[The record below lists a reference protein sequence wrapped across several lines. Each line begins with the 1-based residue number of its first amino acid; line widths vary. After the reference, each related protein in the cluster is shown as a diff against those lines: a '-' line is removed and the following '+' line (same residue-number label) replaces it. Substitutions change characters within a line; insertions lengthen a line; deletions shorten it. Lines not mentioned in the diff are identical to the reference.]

1 MDDNTNILIIEDD
14 PDIRDGIRLLLEGE
28 SFQITEAATGSEG
41 LEKLDKD
48 IDLVILDLML
58 PDISGLNVCEHIR
71 KVSYIPILILTAKAL
86 ESDKWIGLMA
96 GADDYLTKPFSYSEL
111 LARIRAL
118 LRRYRIYDKKD
129 APSAKADDAY
139 LNIGTLRISQRSNE
153 VYRNG
158 QEILLTELEYQ
169 ILLLLMQ
176 HPTKIFS
183 ARNLYE
189 SIWNEPYF
197 YNCNGTVLVHIRNLR
212 VKLEEDPGNPK
223 YIKTVWGKGYRLG
236 ENA

>member
-14 PDIRDGIRLLLEGE
+14 SDIRDGIRLLLEGE

-223 YIKTVWGKGYRLG
+223 YNKTVWGKGYRLG